1 MNPKQIMPFA
11 SEEEK
16 QPTHH
21 DTTATSPECNLNL
34 PLALLHL
41 ISLAPSRA

>member
-1 MNPKQIMPFA
+1 MNPKQIMPLA

-16 QPTHH
+16 QPTHP
-21 DTTATSPECNLNL
+21 DTTTTSPECNLNL